1 MMPQPFLTRQAP
13 AGERLTCGGCVEFR
27 RDPADRRQWK
37 LYHPIDPGASTL
49 GLFVAHDTDRTHYEE
64 GEQANYTQF
73 FGIMRFQALLRAGEQ
88 VYGEQYKRGRTS
100 CGGTPLVSAGDG
112 TGALVPASRFVNADR
127 IVGYAIADLDLSE
140 AEEDQLIEIQTEIY
154 TGAIAEVAG

>member
-1 MMPQPFLTRQAP
+1 MPQPFLTRQAQ

-27 RDPADRRQWK
+27 RDPADRRHWK
-37 LYHPIDPGASTL
+37 LYHPIDPGANTL
-49 GLFVAHDTDRTHYEE
+49 GLFVAHDKDRTHYAA
-64 GEQANYTQF
+64 GEIASYIQV
-73 FGIMRFQALLRAGEQ
+73 FGILRFNAILRAGER
-88 VYGEQYKRGRTS
+88 VYGEQYRRGRTS

-127 IVGYAIADLDLSE
+127 ICGYAIADLDLSE

-154 TGAIAEVAG
+154 TGAIAEVG